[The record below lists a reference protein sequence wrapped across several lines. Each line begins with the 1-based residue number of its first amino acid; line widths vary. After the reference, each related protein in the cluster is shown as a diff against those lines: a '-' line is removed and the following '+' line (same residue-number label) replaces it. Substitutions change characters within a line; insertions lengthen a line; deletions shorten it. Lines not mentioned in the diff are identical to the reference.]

1 MPEGL
6 LSNLLV
12 FARML
17 RTAGVTV
24 RAGGVADAVRAL
36 AVVGVA
42 HRRDVRDALRTVLT
56 LRHEDA
62 PIFDEIFERFW
73 RVWPDGA
80 SSTLPRPMRPPRR
93 ARASLKMLMPAS
105 GVNPQPAAEPGGTDN
120 VIGMQTYSADEAWR
134 KKDFATFT
142 PEDIERARLALAK
155 LAWTPGV
162 RLTRRWVSGRSQTA
176 DLRRVLRANTRHGGE
191 LMTIPRRVRRVAPR
205 PLVLLCDVSGSMEP
219 YTRMLLLF
227 AHEMARG
234 DRRVEVFVFSTRLT
248 RVTAQFAELRLDLV
262 LDRLRD
268 AVHDWSG
275 GTRIGEAIRAFTAD
289 WARRVLRG
297 QPVVLLI
304 SDGWDLGDPDLLAH
318 EIARL
323 QRSVYRLIW
332 LNPLL
337 GSPGYEP
344 LTRGLRA
351 ALPFVDDFLPVHD
364 MSSLEA
370 LARRLNDLTSRV

>member
-6 LSNLLV
+6 LPNLLV
-12 FARML
+12 FARAL
-17 RTAGVTV
+17 RTAGVGV

-36 AVVGVA
+36 GMVGVER
-42 HRRDVRDALRTVLT
+42 RRDVREALRTVLT
-56 LRHEDA
+56 LRHEDSA
-62 PIFDEIFERFW
+62 IFDEIFERFW
-73 RVWPDGA
+73 RVWPEGA
-80 SSTLPRPMRPPRR
+80 PPGMPRPMRPPRR

-105 GVNPQPAAEPGGTDN
+105 GANPQPTTPGGADQP
-120 VIGMQTYSADEAWR
+120 IGLQTYSADEAWR
-134 KKDFATFT
+134 KKDFAAFT

-162 RLTRRWVSGRSQTA
+162 RVTRRWVAGRSQTA
-176 DLRRVLRANTRHGGE
+176 DLRRVLRANARHGGE

-234 DRRVEVFVFSTRLT
+234 ERRVEVFVFSTRLT
-248 RVTAQFAELRLDLV
+248 RVTAQLAAARLDVV
-262 LDRLRD
+262 LHRLRE

-275 GTRIGEAIRAFTAD
+275 GTRIGEAIRAFNGD

-304 SDGWDLGDPDLLAH
+304 SDGWDLGDPDLLAS

-370 LARRLNDLTSRV
+370 LAARLNEVRGR

>member
-12 FARML
+12 FARAL

-36 AVVGVA
+36 DVIGVA
-42 HRRDVRDALRTVLT
+42 RRRDVCDALRAVLT
-56 LRHEDA
+56 LRHEDF

-73 RVWPDGA
+73 RAWPDR
-80 SSTLPRPMRPPRR
+80 SSFAVPQPMRPPRR
-93 ARASLKMLMPAS
+93 ARASIKMLMPTS
-105 GVNPQPAAEPGGTDN
+105 GANPQHTGNRGGAENSVGL
-120 VIGMQTYSADEAWR
+120 QTYSSEEAWR
-134 KKDFATFT
+134 RKDFATFT
-142 PEDIERARLALAK
+142 PEDLERARLALAK

-162 RLTRRWVSGRSQTA
+162 RVTRRWVAGRSQVV
-176 DLRRVLRANTRHGGE
+176 DLRRLLRANARHGGE
-191 LMTIPRRVRRVAPR
+191 LMTIPHRIRRVAPR

-227 AHEMARG
+227 AHAMARG
-234 DRRVEVFVFSTRLT
+234 ERRVEVFVFSTRLT
-248 RVTAQFAELRLDLV
+248 RVTAQFADVRLDVV
-262 LDRLRD
+262 LARLRD
-268 AVHDWSG
+268 VVRDWSG
-275 GTRIGEAIRAFTAD
+275 GTRIGEAIRTFNAD
-289 WARRVLRG
+289 WARRVLRR

-304 SDGWDLGDPDLLAH
+304 SDGWDLGNPDLLGRAV
-318 EIARL
+318 ARL

-370 LARRLNDLTSRV
+370 LAKRLNDLTER

>member
-12 FARML
+12 FARAL
-17 RTAGVTV
+17 RTAGVSV

-36 AVVGVA
+36 GMVGVER
-42 HRRDVRDALRTVLT
+42 RRDVREALRTVLT
-56 LRHEDA
+56 LRHEDS

-73 RVWPDGA
+73 RVWPEAA
-80 SSTLPRPMRPPRR
+80 SPTMPRPMRPPRR

-105 GVNPQPAAEPGGTDN
+105 GANPQPATPDGADQP
-120 VIGMQTYSADEAWR
+120 IGLQTYSTDEAWR
-134 KKDFATFT
+134 KKDFAAFT

-155 LAWTPGV
+155 LAWTPGARV
-162 RLTRRWVSGRSQTA
+162 TRRWVPGRSPTP
-176 DLRRVLRANTRHGGE
+176 DLRRVLRANARHGGE

-234 DRRVEVFVFSTRLT
+234 ERRVEVFVFSTRLT
-248 RVTAQFAELRLDLV
+248 RVTAQLAAARLDVALH
-262 LDRLRD
+262 RLRE

-275 GTRIGEAIRAFTAD
+275 GTRIGEAIRTFNHD

-304 SDGWDLGDPDLLAH
+304 SDGWDLGDPDLLAG

-370 LARRLNDLTSRV
+370 LAARLNEVRGR